1 MNKIKLNGATYQG
14 DDLLA
19 LDVFIGDALA
29 AEEMAI
35 DTMTVEVLDT
45 STIQVPLAADGLLA
59 AADGVLLIG
68 AVRSAP
74 EIEETARYGDVVE
87 YYRGDKLFGK
97 FYLESIVRTGKLS
110 YELHCVSGVGLLRP
124 STHYGG
130 LYNGHKARDV
140 IADIVGGLVDY
151 IIDDEIAAVP
161 LYGWLP
167 IASRRDNLRDVLFA
181 IGGQIRKDTAGQVQI
196 VPQRIGDAYSIA
208 AEDLYMG
215 GSVTGIDA
223 ATGVAVTEHTYIS
236 LSSDEETTLF
246 DGESAAEEMVTPGG
260 KVVTGVLV
268 EFSEPIHDLSVQNA
282 EILESGANYA
292 VLSGS
297 TAALLT
303 GKRYTHT
310 KRVITRNNDNGSTV
324 PSVVTANDC
333 ALVNIMN
340 AELVAER
347 LMAYYGYARE
357 IDTEFVVTGQKPGD
371 AVKFTGPFGDEVDGY
386 ISSMEISGAS
396 TLKASAKII
405 SGFIPTASGNYYSKL
420 VILTGSGRW
429 TAPSDVKG
437 KARIVLIQ
445 AGQGG
450 DAGEKGEDGTP
461 ASGTQ
466 FGGPPTKYGD
476 PGQGGAGG
484 KGGMPGKIMVTTIAI
499 APGDVFDYFT
509 DVGGQGGIC
518 GEGTSAGNEGS
529 ETTFGAY
536 SSADGFRPKIGY
548 APLLSA
554 ALYALP
560 GEDGVAGGAAPVSPT
575 NSSEIPDPTTVTY
588 EGTTWESG
596 ALGGREVR
604 SRTDYTVISY
614 GGVGG
619 GPAVGGNGEDGE
631 AGSIT
636 SRSSSGK
643 ITVDTHA
650 GRGGNGFSPAKR
662 EATTIFGSGGN
673 GGHGGG
679 GGGGGALAAMSG
691 TAPSDVDIWLDY
703 GAGGSGG
710 LGGEGGNGGPG
721 AILIYY

>member
-19 LDVFIGDALA
+19 LDIFIGDALA

-68 AVRSAP
+68 AVRSIP

-151 IIDDEIAAVP
+151 IIDDEIAAVS

-181 IGGQIRKDTAGQVQI
+181 IGGQIRKDTAGQIHI
-196 VPQRIGDAYSIA
+196 VPQSIGEAYAID

-215 GSVTGIDA
+215 GSVTGLDA
-223 ATGVAVTEHTYIS
+223 ATGVSVTEHTYIS
-236 LSSDEETTLF
+236 LDSDEETILF
-246 DGESAAEEMVTPGG
+246 DGESAAEEMVTPNG
-260 KVVTGVLV
+260 KHVTGVLV
-268 EFSEPIHDLSVQNA
+268 EFSEPIHDLQIQNA

-303 GKRYTHT
+303 GKRFTHT
-310 KRVITRNNDNGSTV
+310 KRIITRSNDNGSTV
-324 PSVVTANDC
+324 PTIVTANDC

-347 LMAYYGYARE
+347 LMAYYGSARE

-371 AVKFTGPFGDEVDGY
+371 AVKFSGPFGDEIEGY
-386 ISSMEISGAS
+386 ISSMEVSGAN

-405 SGFIPTASGNYYSKL
+405 SGFIPTASGNYYSNM
-420 VILTGSGRW
+420 VTLTGSGTW
-429 TAPSDVKG
+429 TAPPEVKG
-437 KARIVLIQ
+437 KARITLIQ

-450 DAGEKGEDGTP
+450 DAGMSGDNGT
-461 ASGTQ
+461 AAKSSS
-466 FGGPPTKYGD
+466 FGGPPTSYGD

-484 KGGMPGKIMVTTIAI
+484 KGGLPGKITVVTIEI
-499 APGDVFDYFT
+499 KPGDVFEYSAG
-509 DVGGQGGIC
+509 VGGKGGVS
-518 GEGTSAGNEGS
+518 GGSETAGGDGS
-529 ETTFGAY
+529 ETTFGPY
-536 SSADGFRPKIGY
+536 TSANGKRPSNGY
-548 APLLSA
+548 VPLLSDGIC
-554 ALYALP
+554 ALA
-560 GEDGVAGGAAPVSPT
+560 GEHGIAGAAAPNSPKKST
-575 NSSEIPDPTTVTY
+575 EIPTPTTVTY
-588 EGTTWESG
+588 NGQTWTSG
-596 ALGGREVR
+596 VLGNANVWSYG
-604 SRTDYTVISY
+604 SFYLYAY

-619 GPAVGGNGEDGE
+619 GPAVGGNGSPGGDGSFGGGNDE
-631 AGSIT
+631 
-636 SRSSSGK
+636 
-643 ITVDTHA
+643 VDA
-650 GRGGNGFSPAKR
+650 NPGRGGNGFSPAKR
-662 EATTIFGSGGN
+662 DDATAFGSGGH

-679 GGGGGALAAMSG
+679 GGGGGALSEKSG
-691 TAPSDVDIWLDY
+691 SFAG
-703 GAGGSGG
+703 GAEIYLGFGGGGSGG
-710 LGGEGGNGGPG
+710 VGGAGGNGGPG